1 LFHRSTPLIMRTWA
15 RCLRHHSQRRW
26 RRPRS
31 IYPHRVPYV
40 SSASASTDLRLAN
53 RPLMRGCISAYVCF
67 CGMRT
72 GSSLAS
78 VALTLPA
85 AEEAN
90 GLGASAS
97 TARRGAACADARAGW
112 PSGRRLHS
120 KSQSA
125 AASARRVLAQPDP
138 SVAEVR
144 AISAARHLGQA
155 WEEFFFFEPE
165 MPGADAIG

>member
-1 LFHRSTPLIMRTWA
+1 MAPCVSRPRCGRALLFHRSTPLIMRTWA

-67 CGMRT
+67 CGMHT

-112 PSGRRLHS
+112 PSGRRLCRD
-120 KSQSA
+120 QPSA
-125 AASARRVLAQPDP
+125 L
-138 SVAEVR
+138 
-144 AISAARHLGQA
+144 
-155 WEEFFFFEPE
+155 
-165 MPGADAIG
+165 AIGSCWDRPSAFAGIDHKLQGELC